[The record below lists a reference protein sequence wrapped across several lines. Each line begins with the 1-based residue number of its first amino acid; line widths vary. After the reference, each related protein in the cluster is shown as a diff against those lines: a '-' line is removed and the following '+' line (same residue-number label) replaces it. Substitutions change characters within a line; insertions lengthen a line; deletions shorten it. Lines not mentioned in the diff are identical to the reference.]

1 MSSLVQ
7 YHPRRFHKFQYI
19 YPVVSRRAGG
29 LSIGVN
35 LSPNAQ
41 CNFSCVYCQVLA
53 ENQDNSVRKDN
64 SAQKDNSA
72 RKNDPATSI
81 DLELLGSELRE
92 LVGMVNDGS
101 LFRDTW
107 LSCTPL
113 EKQVLRDIAFS
124 GDGEPTLSLQFP
136 DAVHWVTA
144 VRRELCTESTKI
156 VLITN
161 GSTLHAAPLR
171 NTLKT
176 LLANNGEIWAK
187 LDAGTPDYFRTI
199 ARSTIPY
206 EKILANLTEFSK
218 TNPLVIQSCF
228 VLLHGK
234 EPDNE
239 EIRHYTEHLKL
250 MDQIQRVQIY
260 TVARRTP
267 ESWVL
272 PLSNE
277 QLNKISETVRE
288 LTGLQVDSFYST

>member
-7 YHPRRFHKFQYI
+7 YHPRRFRTFQYI

-35 LSPNAQ
+35 LSPAAQ

-53 ENQDNSVRKDN
+53 ETRKITYRENSVRKDN
-64 SAQKDNSA
+64 SI
-72 RKNDPATSI
+72 TSI
-81 DLELLGSELRE
+81 NPDLLESELRE

-107 LSCTPL
+107 LSRTPP

-136 DAVHWVTA
+136 DVVCRVAA

-161 GSTLHAAPLR
+161 GSTLHREPLR

-176 LLANNGEIWAK
+176 LLADNGEIWAK

-199 ARSTIPY
+199 ARSAIPY

-218 TNPLVIQSCF
+218 TDPLVIQTCF

-234 EPDNE
+234 EPDNS
-239 EIRHYTEHLKL
+239 EIRQYAEHLRL
-250 MDQIQRVQIY
+250 MERIQRVQIY
-260 TVARRTP
+260 TAARQTP

-272 PLSNE
+272 PLSDG
-277 QLNKISETVRE
+277 QLDGISETVRK
-288 LTGLQVDSFYST
+288 LTGLRVDSFYSA

>member
-1 MSSLVQ
+1 MLSLVQ
-7 YHPRRFHKFQYI
+7 YHPRRFCKFQYI
-19 YPVVSRRAGG
+19 YPVVSRRSGG

-35 LSPNAQ
+35 LSPAAQ

-53 ENQDNSVRKDN
+53 ENQEISVPKNNPVQNDNPVTSV
-64 SAQKDNSA
+64 
-72 RKNDPATSI
+72 
-81 DLELLGSELRE
+81 DLELLDTELRE

-107 LSCTPL
+107 LSRTPP
-113 EKQVLRDIAFS
+113 EKQILRDIAFS
-124 GDGEPTLSLQFP
+124 GDGEPTLSLQFSETVRRV
-136 DAVHWVTA
+136 AA

-161 GSTLHAAPLR
+161 GSTLHAESLR
-171 NTLKT
+171 NTLET
-176 LLANNGEIWAK
+176 LLVNNGEIWAK

-199 ARSTIPY
+199 ARSKIPY
-206 EKILANLTEFSK
+206 EKILTNLTEFSK

-228 VLLHGK
+228 VLLHDK

-239 EIRHYTEHLKL
+239 EIRQYTEHLKL

-260 TVARRTP
+260 TVARQTP

-277 QLNKISETVRE
+277 QLDRISETVRE
-288 LTGLQVDSFYST
+288 LTGLQVDSFYSA

>member
-7 YHPRRFHKFQYI
+7 YHPRRFQKFQYI

-35 LSPNAQ
+35 LSPTAQ

-53 ENQDNSVRKDN
+53 ENQENSVRN
-64 SAQKDNSA
+64 SAINSGQNSVQ
-72 RKNDPATSI
+72 RNNSATSI
-81 DLELLGSELRE
+81 DCDLLESELRE

-107 LSCTPL
+107 LSRTPP

-124 GDGEPTLSLQFP
+124 GDGEPTLSLQFSE
-136 DAVHWVTA
+136 V
-144 VRRELCTESTKI
+144 VRRVAVVRKEFCTEATKI

-161 GSTLHAAPLR
+161 GSTLHREPIR
-171 NTLKT
+171 NTLET

-199 ARSTIPY
+199 SRSTISY

-218 TNPLVIQSCF
+218 NNPLVIQSCF
-228 VLLHGK
+228 VLLHDK

-239 EIRHYTEHLKL
+239 EIRHYAERLKL
-250 MDQIQRVQIY
+250 MNRIQRVQIY
-260 TVARRTP
+260 TVARQTP
-267 ESWVL
+267 ECWVL
-272 PLSNE
+272 PLSND
-277 QLNKISETVRE
+277 QLDGISETVRK